1 MKLKLENNEL
11 KAEVKDLREDL
22 DNSLVWELNNS
33 AMLEE
38 AMLIS
43 IAEEEDF
50 FDFCYFL
57 KKYFKFNTKQEKYL
71 EDFYNSSASYLRSRL
86 EDLKGEEAC

>member
-1 MKLKLENNEL
+1 MRDI
-11 KAEVKDLREDL
+11 KDLTEDT
-22 DNSLVWELNNS
+22 DNSLYWELNNS

-38 AMLIS
+38 AMLIG
-43 IAEEEDF
+43 IAEGEDF
-50 FDFCYFL
+50 FDFCFFL

-86 EDLKGEEAC
+86 EDLGEEA

>member
-1 MKLKLENNEL
+1 MRDI
-11 KAEVKDLREDL
+11 KDLREDL
-22 DNSLVWELNNS
+22 DNSLLWELNNS
-33 AMLEE
+33 ETLEE
-38 AMLIS
+38 AMFIN

-71 EDFYNSSASYLRSRL
+71 EDFYNRSASSLRSRL
-86 EDLKGEEAC
+86 EDLKGEEA

>member
-1 MKLKLENNEL
+1 MRDI
-11 KAEVKDLREDL
+11 KDLTEDL
-22 DNSLVWELNNS
+22 DNSLYWELNNS
-33 AMLEE
+33 RMLEE

-43 IAEEEDF
+43 IAEGEDF

-86 EDLKGEEAC
+86 EDLGEEA